1 MGRQYSRNKRSS
13 RQNGGA
19 PQQFLI
25 VIVTFMLGYLTASVF
40 NVEKLSNWVSTQVLE
55 HSQEK
60 KRPAKAATQQAQVP
74 PKPKFEFY
82 TLLANEKAA
91 GSTTQTGANATA
103 NRPANRPTPEAATRA
118 ASTAAVVAATA
129 RPVPKSTTPNSQQHV
144 PAKVATEVRAPAT
157 RSVQPTRGTY
167 LVQVAAFKARQDAE
181 HMKGMLILKGFNVN
195 VVPISHQTKGI
206 WYRVIVGPY
215 ANRAL
220 AQRAQESLARN
231 ERLRGMITT
240 G

>member
-1 MGRQYSRNKRSS
+1 MGRQYSSNKRSS
-13 RQNGGA
+13 RQKGGA

-40 NVEKLSNWVSTQVLE
+40 NVEKLSSWVNTQVLE

-60 KRPAKAATQQAQVP
+60 KRPVKAETQQAQVP

-91 GSTTQTGANATA
+91 GSTIQTGANTTA
-103 NRPANRPTPEAATRA
+103 NRSANRPTPAASATRA
-118 ASTAAVVAATA
+118 ASTATVAAATA
-129 RPVPKSTTPNSQQHV
+129 RPVPKSTVSNSQQHA
-144 PAKVATEVRAPAT
+144 PTTEARAPVT
-157 RSVQPTRGTY
+157 RSAQPTRGTY
-167 LVQVAAFKARQDAE
+167 MVQVAAFKARQDAE
-181 HMKGMLILKGFNVN
+181 HMKGMLILKGFNVT

-220 AQRAQESLARN
+220 AQKAQQTLARN
-231 ERLRGMITT
+231 ERLRGMVTA